1 VWFFQPVRVNVR
13 YKEEKGAYT
22 MSKTIFITGTSSG
35 LGKLTAIHFAKMGWN
50 VAATMRTPEKETE
63 LTAYSNIQLFKMDVT
78 DVDQVQTAA
87 KQAID
92 AFGAID
98 IVVNNAGMGTYGA
111 LELAE
116 EEAIDWQFAV
126 NTRGPIN
133 VIRALLPHFRANG
146 GGMFINISSFMGV
159 TSAVP
164 LGSLYNMSKFALE
177 GLTEGLYYELKP
189 LNIELRLVEQGGS
202 SGNNFMNNM
211 VWSTN
216 PDIHDYDELT
226 AQLKKRLEQPE
237 GADADDPQTIV
248 DVISDLATGKNKQ
261 FRTLV
266 GNAAHELMRLRQSVP
281 IEEYLET
288 MRKTFL

>member
-1 VWFFQPVRVNVR
+1 
-13 YKEEKGAYT
+13 
-22 MSKTIFITGTSSG
+22 MSKTILITGTSSG

-87 KQAID
+87 KQAIE
-92 AFGAID
+92 AFGTID
-98 IVVNNAGMGTYGA
+98 VVVNNAGMGTYGA

>member
-1 VWFFQPVRVNVR
+1 
-13 YKEEKGAYT
+13 
-22 MSKTIFITGTSSG
+22 MSKTLLITGTSSG

-92 AFGAID
+92 AFGTID
-98 IVVNNAGMGTYGA
+98 VVVNNAGMGTYGA

-146 GGMFINISSFMGV
+146 EGCSSISAPSW
-159 TSAVP
+159 A
-164 LGSLYNMSKFALE
+164 
-177 GLTEGLYYELKP
+177 
-189 LNIELRLVEQGGS
+189 
-202 SGNNFMNNM
+202 
-211 VWSTN
+211 
-216 PDIHDYDELT
+216 
-226 AQLKKRLEQPE
+226 
-237 GADADDPQTIV
+237 
-248 DVISDLATGKNKQ
+248 
-261 FRTLV
+261 
-266 GNAAHELMRLRQSVP
+266 
-281 IEEYLET
+281 
-288 MRKTFL
+288 